1 MASIRKAKKLGTY
14 VPPRK
19 LTIQEKEIYQRTQKI
34 VNKVN
39 RRFENLAKSGYLE
52 TYSGKK
58 LTNRLNKYAMSSI
71 KRSRKGKNKILLGI
85 KLNKNLTT
93 TQLLAIQRA
102 SRQFLR
108 SKTST
113 VKGIKSVKDA
123 TIKSLKITMSD
134 EEDEKSLDEATEM
147 YNMLDDE
154 DFKSISKL
162 ENVGASSLWALLD
175 DAKERNMDQNQFID
189 FIEANI
195 SANDLNLRE
204 KAINLYN
211 KYVL

>member
-1 MASIRKAKKLGTY
+1 MYIN
-14 VPPRK
+14 
-19 LTIQEKEIYQRTQKI
+19 EE
-34 VNKVN
+34 
-39 RRFENLAKSGYLE
+39 
-52 TYSGKK
+52 
-58 LTNRLNKYAMSSI
+58 LNQF
-71 KRSRKGKNKILLGI
+71 KGKNKILLGI

-154 DFKSISKL
+154 DFKGISELK
-162 ENVGASSLWALLD
+162 NVGASTLWELLD

>member
-52 TYSGKK
+52 TYSSKK

-93 TQLLAIQRA
+93 TQLLAIQKA

>member
-1 MASIRKAKKLGTY
+1 MS
-14 VPPRK
+14 
-19 LTIQEKEIYQRTQKI
+19 
-34 VNKVN
+34 
-39 RRFENLAKSGYLE
+39 
-52 TYSGKK
+52 
-58 LTNRLNKYAMSSI
+58 KYAPTII
-71 KRSRKGKNKILLGI
+71 KRTRSGNYLLGL

-93 TQLLAIQRA
+93 TQLLAIQKA

-123 TIKSLKITMSD
+123 TIESLRISLSD
-134 EEDEKSLDEATEM
+134 IDDLKDFDDAEEL

-154 DFKSISKL
+154 DFKGISEL

>member
-19 LTIQEKEIYQRTQKI
+19 LTRQEKEIYQRTQKI

-52 TYSGKK
+52 TYSSKK
-58 LTNRLNKYAMSSI
+58 LTNRLNKYAISSI
-71 KRSRKGKNKILLGI
+71 KRSRKGKKKILLGI

-93 TQLLAIQRA
+93 TQLLAIQKA

-123 TIKSLKITMSD
+123 TIESLRRSLSD
-134 EEDEKSLDEATEM
+134 IDDLKDLDDAEEL

>member
-19 LTIQEKEIYQRTQKI
+19 LTRQEKEIYQRTQEI

-39 RRFENLAKSGYLE
+39 RRLENLARSGYLE
-52 TYSGKK
+52 TYSSKK
-58 LTNRLNKYAMSSI
+58 LIQNRLSKYAPTII
-71 KRSRKGKNKILLGI
+71 KRTRRGNYLLGL

-93 TQLLAIQRA
+93 TQLLAIQKA

-123 TIKSLKITMSD
+123 TIESLRRSLSD
-134 EEDEKSLDEATEM
+134 IDDLKDLDDAEEL

-154 DFKSISKL
+154 DFKGISEL

>member
-19 LTIQEKEIYQRTQKI
+19 LTRQEKEIYQRTQKI

-39 RRFENLAKSGYLE
+39 RRLENLSKSGYLE
-52 TYSGKK
+52 TYSSKK

-71 KRSRKGKNKILLGI
+71 KRSRKGKNKILLGL

-154 DFKSISKL
+154 DFKAISELK
-162 ENVGASSLWALLD
+162 NVGASTLWDLLD

>member
-19 LTIQEKEIYQRTQKI
+19 LTRQEKEIYQRTQEI
-34 VNKVN
+34 INKVN
-39 RRFENLAKSGYLE
+39 RRLENLARSGYLE
-52 TYSGKK
+52 TYSSKK

-71 KRSRKGKNKILLGI
+71 KRSRKGKNKILLGL